1 MRTKTTKTRKTTSK
15 SIFRSDETHAKVV
28 GMPKHFFFDLDKTL
42 TMSRSPMAPEHVEH
56 FRELCAKYDVIVV
69 TGGRE
74 EQILTQVPFAPKGHY
89 YMLSQQ
95 GNYAVSRD
103 GALLWKEV
111 ITPEQEKHVLAFV
124 ELLKKEHAVVPR
136 DPSDIVENRGS
147 LYGYSPI
154 GFHASIE
161 EKYAFDPDS
170 SKRLTALAKLSKERI
185 ALSEA
190 GIDVMPAGTTTYDFI
205 LAGRNKGYNIVR
217 LIEYLR
223 WKRDDSIYVGDE
235 IAPGKNDE
243 SVIGVIPTKPVTDP
257 EETFKYVEHVLK

>member
-1 MRTKTTKTRKTTSK
+1 ML
-15 SIFRSDETHAKVV
+15 
-28 GMPKHFFFDLDKTL
+28 KHYFFDLDKTL
-42 TMSRSPMAPEHVEH
+42 TASRSPMAPEHVEL

-95 GNYAVSRD
+95 GNHVVSKD
-103 GALLWKEV
+103 GSLLWKEV
-111 ITPEQEKHVLAFV
+111 ITPEQERNILAFV

-170 SKRLTALAKLSKERI
+170 SKRLAALSKFAKERI
-185 ALSEA
+185 ELSKL

-217 LIEYLR
+217 LIEDLR
-223 WKRDDSIYVGDE
+223 WKREDCIYVGDE

-243 SVIGVIPTKPVTDP
+243 SVIGVIPTKPVDNP
-257 EETFKYVEHVLK
+257 DQTFAYIDEVLKA

>member
-1 MRTKTTKTRKTTSK
+1 
-15 SIFRSDETHAKVV
+15 
-28 GMPKHFFFDLDKTL
+28 MPKHFFFDLDKTL
-42 TMSRSPMAPEHVEH
+42 TESRSPMVSEHVEY
-56 FRELCAKYDVIVV
+56 FREMCAKYDVVVV

-95 GNYAVSRD
+95 GNYAISRD

-111 ITPEQEKHVLAFV
+111 ITPEQEKHILAFI
-124 ELLKKEHAVVPR
+124 EFLKKEHAVVPH
-136 DPSDIVENRGS
+136 DISDIVENRGS

-154 GFHASIE
+154 GFHAPIG

-170 SKRLTALAKLSKERI
+170 SKRLAALSRFSKERT
-185 ALSEA
+185 ALSMA

-217 LIEYLR
+217 LIEELR
-223 WKRDDSIYVGDE
+223 WKRDECMYVGDE

-243 SVIGVIPTKPVTDP
+243 SVIGVIPTKPVNDP
-257 EETFKYVEHVLK
+257 NDTFKYIAELLK